1 MNSKNR
7 DIQTMTGQY
16 QADKSLNINP
26 LSMLLN
32 GVIDAAVMGGVT
44 NYEKIFF
51 AESYLKENPSH
62 AAGVKQLRQLI
73 EEQVKIV
80 REGREDSVGL
90 STILLLAQA
99 ILIPAKGRATYM

>member
-1 MNSKNR
+1 METMNSKNR

-62 AAGVKQLRQLI
+62 ATGVKQLRQLI
-73 EEQVKIV
+73 EEQVRIKSE
-80 REGREDSVGL
+80 RDGEGGGGGGKL
-90 STILLLAQA
+90 S
-99 ILIPAKGRATYM
+99 